1 MWEKNVAMEVL
12 NESNVHLD
20 FQGIQTTNE
29 PDLANFFNY
38 LVHASNE
45 LYPPMAWEGAK
56 KFYQCIIESAALI

>member
-1 MWEKNVAMEVL
+1 MAVL

-38 LVHASNE
+38 LAHASNE
-45 LYPPMAWEGAK
+45 LYPPKAWEGEILSM
-56 KFYQCIIESAALI
+56 YH

>member
-12 NESNVHLD
+12 
-20 FQGIQTTNE
+20 TNE

-45 LYPPMAWEGAK
+45 LYPPKAWEGEILSM
-56 KFYQCIIESAALI
+56 YH